1 MSNQNA
7 KTLKLMVM
15 LEDGEDGW
23 IVVSCPALPG
33 CISQGRTR
41 EDALANIQEAIEGY
55 MESMI
60 DHGERLPTSVAYD
73 FVDVSVYA
81 GASYRVVAQ

>member
-1 MSNQNA
+1 MSNQNVKQSVAVAAEDA

-55 MESMI
+55 LETI
-60 DHGERLPTSVAYD
+60 VELGRPLPTSP
-73 FVDVSVYA
+73 
-81 GASYRVVAQ
+81 RLQTWQ